1 MSEDKELQQQDDT
14 PPVKEIR
21 FNYIKSNL
29 FRVVRVDGIWAA
41 ITPNLD
47 IHVNLCSERYPI
59 PQQTLHKIDPDG
71 SIGEEIIDAR
81 ISRDGIVREVEVG
94 AVMDISTAK
103 SLIELLQE
111 LIEQVEKVTEDED
124 TE

>member
-1 MSEDKELQQQDDT
+1 MSEEKALEQQDQS
-14 PPVKEIR
+14 PPLKEIR

-29 FRVVRVDGIWAA
+29 FRIIRVDAIWAG

-59 PQQTLHKIDPDG
+59 PQQTLHKIEPDG
-71 SIGEEIIDAR
+71 SLGEEILEAR
-81 ISRDGIVREVEVG
+81 ISHEGIEREMEVG

-103 SLIELLQE
+103 SLIELLQD
-111 LIEQVEKVTEDED
+111 LVEQIEKVKEDED
-124 TE
+124 S

>member
-1 MSEDKELQQQDDT
+1 MSEEKALEQQDQS
-14 PPVKEIR
+14 PPLKEIR

-29 FRVVRVDGIWAA
+29 FRMVRVDAIWAG

-59 PQQTLHKIDPDG
+59 PQQTLHKIEPDG
-71 SIGEEIIDAR
+71 SLGEEIIEAR
-81 ISRDGIVREVEVG
+81 ISLEGIEREIEVG

-103 SLIELLQE
+103 SLIELLQD
-111 LIEQVEKVTEDED
+111 LVEQIEKVKEDED
-124 TE
+124 S